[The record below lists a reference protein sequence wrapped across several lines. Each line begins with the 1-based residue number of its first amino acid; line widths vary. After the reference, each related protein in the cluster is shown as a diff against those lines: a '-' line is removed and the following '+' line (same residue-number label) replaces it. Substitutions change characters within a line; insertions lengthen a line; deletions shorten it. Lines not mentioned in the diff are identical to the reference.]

1 MIRLIFFL
9 FILFVGLAIFV
20 FPWYVTL
27 GLVVVLVFSLKFLI
41 RYLFMLPFMAK
52 GKVLD
57 GAKFDVHSITLVPD
71 PNPERTAENEAA
83 AAEYGEKSDP
93 KVFYAIDVTISPK
106 AATGSFKL
114 WDPSE
119 MLLVKPDAKARDLE
133 GDDELGSVF
142 KIERFENG
150 AFVDDSDGDKLEGS
164 QRLKLTFSAPP
175 DAKQA
180 KVRYYFTLL
189 GPVNLGQIG
198 VN

>member
-114 WDPSE
+114 WDPSAT
-119 MLLVKPDAKARDLE
+119 PRPGTWKAMTSWVRCLRSNASKTARSSMTATATSWK
-133 GDDELGSVF
+133 G
-142 KIERFENG
+142 R
-150 AFVDDSDGDKLEGS
+150 
-164 QRLKLTFSAPP
+164 SA
-175 DAKQA
+175 
-180 KVRYYFTLL
+180 
-189 GPVNLGQIG
+189 
-198 VN
+198 